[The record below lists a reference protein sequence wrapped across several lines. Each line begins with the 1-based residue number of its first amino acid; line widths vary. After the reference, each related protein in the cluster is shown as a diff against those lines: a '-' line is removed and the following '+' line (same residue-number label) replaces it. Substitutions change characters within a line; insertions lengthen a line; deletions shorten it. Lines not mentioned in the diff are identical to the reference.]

1 MSETTRSPVKSA
13 ARETLDSLPE
23 DTTWDEVIYRLYVRQ
38 KIEAGLA
45 DAEAGN
51 LIPTNEVRRR
61 LGRGHA
67 S

>member
-1 MSETTRSPVKSA
+1 MPEATRSPIKIA

-23 DTTWDEVIYRLYVRQ
+23 DTTWDELIYRLYVRQ

-51 LIPTNEVRRR
+51 LIAADEVRSR
-61 LGRGHA
+61 LGRDHA

>member
-51 LIPTNEVRRR
+51 LIPTDEVRRR
-61 LGRGHA
+61 FGRDHA

>member
-1 MSETTRSPVKSA
+1 MSDSTRSPVKSA

-51 LIPTNEVRRR
+51 LIPTDEVWRR

>member
-1 MSETTRSPVKSA
+1 MSDITRSPVKSA

-38 KIEAGLA
+38 KIEADLA

-51 LIPTNEVRRR
+51 LIPTDEVRRR

>member
-1 MSETTRSPVKSA
+1 MSDSTRSQVKSA
-13 ARETLDSLPE
+13 ARETVDSLPE

-51 LIPTNEVRRR
+51 LIPTDEVRRR